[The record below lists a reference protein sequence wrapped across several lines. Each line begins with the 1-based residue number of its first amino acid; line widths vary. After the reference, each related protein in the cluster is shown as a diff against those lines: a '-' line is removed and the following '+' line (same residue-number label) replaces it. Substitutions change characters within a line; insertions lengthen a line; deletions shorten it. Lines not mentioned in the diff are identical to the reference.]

1 MILLLRLALFPFRL
15 VFGATGMSF
24 RIGYRT
30 GRFLGYRRMVVL
42 AVGVGIGLLVA
53 PVPGRELR
61 ARLRELIEGGPA
73 TTPGPTAPGDSTVDV
88 REIAST
94 DAPGTAPT
102 P

>member
-1 MILLLRLALFPFRL
+1 VILLLRLALFPFRL
-15 VFGATGMSF
+15 AFGATGMSF

-61 ARLRELIEGGPA
+61 ARLRELIEGGPE
-73 TTPGPTAPGDSTVDV
+73 TTPTPASGDATLDV

-94 DAPGTAPT
+94 DTPGTAPT